1 MADPN
6 AALQTQLSNI
16 QNKTGKTLEQIRA
29 LLEATGLSKHGEQRE
44 HLMETL
50 GIGFGDANT
59 VIHVLKQA
67 AAPAPA
73 SDDPLDLIYVG
84 AKAHLRPLH
93 EALMKQID
101 AFGEFERAPKKTYI
115 SLRRKKQFAM
125 LGPATKTQVELG
137 LNVKE
142 LPHSA
147 RLKVMPPAS
156 MCQYSLRLSD
166 AAEIDAELIAW
177 VRKAFDSAG

>member
-6 AALQTQLSNI
+6 AALQTQLQNI
-16 QNKTGKTLEQIRA
+16 QEKTGKTLDQLRA
-29 LLEATGLSKHGEQRE
+29 EIEKSGLSKHGEKRSF
-44 HLMETL
+44 LMEKFA
-50 GIGFGDANT
+50 IGYGDANT

-67 AAPAPA
+67 DQPAPA

-84 AKAHLRPLH
+84 GKAHLRPIH
-93 EALMKQID
+93 EALMAKID
-101 AFGEFERAPKKTYI
+101 AFGEFELAPKKTYI

-137 LNVKE
+137 MNVKE
-142 LPHSA
+142 LPPSP

-156 MCQYSLRLSD
+156 MCQYSLRLSSVD
-166 AAEIDAELIAW
+166 EIDAELIGW
-177 VRKAFDSAG
+177 VKAAFDAAG